1 MKEQKVSVSFY
12 LEKTKPNNEG
22 KCLIKMVV
30 YCNPS
35 KKRYSTNEHITE
47 AEWDKMN
54 GSNLRDNNLK
64 NINAKLGELRAKAS
78 KIIDTLS
85 PFSFIAFEEAFY
97 DNVEVNKN
105 TTLQHWFDSYINKLK
120 AKDCIGTAIA
130 YRTTINSINLF
141 KKNLH
146 LQDITPNFLEEYE
159 AFLSDTGKSN
169 TSISIYM
176 RQLRAIINQAIE
188 ANILPQAKYPFKK
201 YEIPASSNVKKAL
214 SNDDVSKLLKH
225 RPKKEDEEKALDF
238 WILSYLCSGINFAD
252 IIQLK
257 PSNIIGNHLVF
268 IRAKTKNTKKKDLRP
283 IKVGLHP
290 RALEIIEKWKNKNAT
305 NPYLF
310 PVLEPNLAAITVKRR
325 CQRFI
330 KWVNDRMDLI
340 RLDLKIEQ
348 KVGTYAARHSFSTV
362 LKRKGASTE
371 FISESLG
378 HSSVIVT
385 ANYLDSFTDDTK
397 LDRVNLLTDF

>member
-85 PFSFIAFEEAFY
+85 PFSFIAFKEAFY

-214 SNDDVSKLLKH
+214 SNDDVSKLEIPPTLT
-225 RPKKEDEEKALDF
+225 PSYQGALT
-238 WILSYLCSGINFAD
+238 
-252 IIQLK
+252 
-257 PSNIIGNHLVF
+257 P
-268 IRAKTKNTKKKDLRP
+268 
-283 IKVGLHP
+283 
-290 RALEIIEKWKNKNAT
+290 
-305 NPYLF
+305 
-310 PVLEPNLAAITVKRR
+310 
-325 CQRFI
+325 
-330 KWVNDRMDLI
+330 
-340 RLDLKIEQ
+340 
-348 KVGTYAARHSFSTV
+348 
-362 LKRKGASTE
+362 
-371 FISESLG
+371 
-378 HSSVIVT
+378 
-385 ANYLDSFTDDTK
+385 
-397 LDRVNLLTDF
+397 